1 MNAASPTRLQAAPTP
16 WYREPWPW
24 LLMAGP
30 AIVVVAGFVT
40 LGFAIQSSDGLVA
53 DDYYKQG
60 KAINMMLTRD
70 ARAQQLGYRARVSL
84 TQEGHVTLN
93 FVAAAP
99 DAPLLRLI
107 LHHPTRSGFDREILL
122 ARAADNTYSA
132 AMPAINAP
140 RWGMTLED
148 EGRTWRLTGDWST
161 GSGTIEL
168 GGTN

>member
-1 MNAASPTRLQAAPTP
+1 MNAISRQAAPKP

-60 KAINMMLTRD
+60 NAINTTLHRD
-70 ARAQQLGYRARVSL
+70 ARARELGYRARISM
-84 TQEGHVTLN
+84 TQDGKVTLN
-93 FVAAAP
+93 FIAAAP
-99 DAPLLRLI
+99 ATPQLRLT
-107 LHHPTRSGFDREILL
+107 LHHPTRSGFDREIVL
-122 ARAADNTYSA
+122 ARGGDGTYLA
-132 AMPAINAP
+132 AMPAIDAT
-140 RWGMTLED
+140 RWNVTLED
-148 EGRTWRLTGDWST
+148 EARTWRLSGDWST

-168 GGTN
+168 GGGN

>member
-1 MNAASPTRLQAAPTP
+1 MNAIPQTAVTTP

-40 LGFAIQSSDGLVA
+40 LAFAIQSADGLVA

-60 KAINMMLTRD
+60 NAINMTLHRD
-70 ARAQQLGYRARVSL
+70 ARAQELGYRARISL
-84 TQEGHVTLN
+84 AQDGHIALT

-99 DAPLLRLI
+99 AATQLRLT

-122 ARAADNTYSA
+122 ARAADGSYSA
-132 AMPAINAP
+132 AMPAINAT
-140 RWGMTLED
+140 RWSMTLED
-148 EGRTWRLTGDWST
+148 PGRLWRLTGDWST

-168 GGTN
+168 GGAN